1 MGNIGDTLEDRIQNA
16 ILTAID
22 SIIGLETESAKT
34 LINVS
39 SGRGATSVI
48 ATSDRGEHIGIIAP
62 FGNVSERNITPHV
75 FNTNDETRNNTPGE
89 VSELS
94 VPGTHF
100 DRQPHTHHSYIQDHT
115 KFLCSSTGG

>member
-22 SIIGLETESAKT
+22 SIITLETESAKT

-48 ATSDRGEHIGIIAP
+48 ATSDRGEHIVIIAP

-75 FNTNDETRNNTPGE
+75 FNTNDETPGE

-100 DRQPHTHHSYIQDHT
+100 DRQPHTHHSNIQDHT